1 MFRPTPS
8 LVSRAMSSLSTRLV
22 ARLMDELDLAI
33 DFATLG
39 EYGLEELPADGPGR
53 ERVAGAGIASL
64 IPRGGAP
71 PFDWEA
77 LAPARRSSL
86 HHEEG
91 PPLRV
96 AL

>member
-1 MFRPTPS
+1 
-8 LVSRAMSSLSTRLV
+8 MSSLSPRLV
-22 ARLMDELDLAI
+22 ARLMHGLDLAI

-39 EYGLEELPADGPGR
+39 EYGLDELPADGPGR
-53 ERVAGAGIASL
+53 ERVAGAGVASL
-64 IPRGGAP
+64 TPRGGAP

-77 LAPARRSSL
+77 LAPARHSSL
-86 HHEEG
+86 HREQG